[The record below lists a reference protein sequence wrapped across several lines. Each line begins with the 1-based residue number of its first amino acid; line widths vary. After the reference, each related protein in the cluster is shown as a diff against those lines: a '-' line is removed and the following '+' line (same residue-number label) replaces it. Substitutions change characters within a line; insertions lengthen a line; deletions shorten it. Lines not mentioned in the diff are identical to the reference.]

1 MGEIGRIL
9 MQPMQA
15 GSPPASLPAA
25 AQAGETFWVLGSL
38 NTIKVREASYTLLE
52 SAAPPG
58 DLRGGV
64 GGMPP
69 HAHHAQEEAVY
80 VLQGEYALVVGGVE
94 LRLSPGSF
102 ASVPRGTVHAFR
114 VTGSEPGRCLV
125 ILTPPGPTERFFE
138 EVGVPVADGTP
149 IAPPRDL
156 PDMERFLA
164 SARKNGIELLTT
176 PV

>member
-25 AQAGETFWVLGSL
+25 AQAGETFWILGSF

-58 DLRGGV
+58 GGG
-64 GGMPP
+64 GGMLP

-80 VLQGEYALVVGGVE
+80 VLQGEYALVVGGGE
-94 LRLSPGSF
+94 LRLGPGSF
-102 ASVPRGTVHAFR
+102 ASVPRGTVHASR

-138 EVGVPVADGTP
+138 EVGVPVADWAP
-149 IAPPRDL
+149 LAPPRDL

-164 SARKNGIELLTT
+164 SARRHGIELLTT
-176 PV
+176 QV